1 MMYEDVSAKLEAIY
15 PLYDAVSHVFA
26 AARGRNIVRFVGFQ
40 HENICEMVSEYK
52 NSHAASK
59 TSDTYIKCQKT
70 LVNT

>member
-1 MMYEDVSAKLEAIY
+1 MMQLVMF
-15 PLYDAVSHVFA
+15 FA

-40 HENICEMVSEYK
+40 RESIHVMDSECK

>member
-1 MMYEDVSAKLEAIY
+1 MKTYRQNLKPFILYMMQLVML
-15 PLYDAVSHVFA
+15 FA

-40 HENICEMVSEYK
+40 HENICEMDSECK